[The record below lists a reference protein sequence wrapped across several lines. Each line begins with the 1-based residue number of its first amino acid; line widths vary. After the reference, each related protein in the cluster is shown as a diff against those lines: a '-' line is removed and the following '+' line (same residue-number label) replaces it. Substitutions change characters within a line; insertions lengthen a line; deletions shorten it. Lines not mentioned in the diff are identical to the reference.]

1 MIIGTASSR
10 HALVPHVETNWERV
24 MRDPTQY
31 RKYAEECRRL
41 TRAMPEHR
49 QALLEMAQAWDAIAK
64 EAERGRNGSTTAH
77 SEF

>member
-1 MIIGTASSR
+1 
-10 HALVPHVETNWERV
+10 